1 MRFWFGTSPTTQ
13 GTHTNL
19 QAHTQTEEI
28 IAEQRAF
35 ELRERGVVY
44 SCLPQHEAPESP
56 GAVDARGRVERVERG
71 GGVTLWGAEGDGAS
85 IAGGMAGAA
94 EGGAEWDEQRQLQWA
109 LMMSLEEERKSQ
121 G

>member
-1 MRFWFGTSPTTQ
+1 M
-13 GTHTNL
+13 
-19 QAHTQTEEI
+19 
-28 IAEQRAF
+28 AEQRAF

-44 SCLPQHEAPESP
+44 SSLPQHEAQESP

-71 GGVTLWGAEGDGAS
+71 GGVTLWGAEGGGGAGVVPIGSGDGAS